1 MSAHEGSKSISMMG
15 RLGGFFEALGSILW
29 PEQAEDVLIS
39 CMGKRV
45 DACVGKIDGMRVA
58 VGVPGGNIDQ
68 KDCDLD
74 EERQTLITL
83 IESFGEAKSTVA
95 WVSDLESMGQAHVAN
110 ALRQM
115 TRENRLLLSKQLD
128 VLDSQYSGGLRA
140 YLANAKKLLLD
151 SQMNVNAFQR
161 LTPSPPTGVSLDPGS
176 AEFEAME
183 TL

>member
-45 DACVGKIDGMRVA
+45 DACAGKIDGMRVA

-68 KDCDLD
+68 VLEGKTRRKDCDLD

-95 WVSDLESMGQAHVAN
+95 W
-110 ALRQM
+110 
-115 TRENRLLLSKQLD
+115 
-128 VLDSQYSGGLRA
+128 
-140 YLANAKKLLLD
+140 
-151 SQMNVNAFQR
+151 
-161 LTPSPPTGVSLDPGS
+161 
-176 AEFEAME
+176 
-183 TL
+183 